1 MEKNYDPKQIE
12 AKWYSQWMERKLFH
26 SDASRGG
33 DPYCIVIPP
42 PNVTGILHMGHA
54 LNITIQDIM
63 VRCRRMQGR
72 NVVWMPGTDHA
83 GIATQNVVEKAL
95 RKEGKS
101 RKDLGRQDFIRRVW
115 EWREQYGSTIIN
127 QLKKLGASCDWD
139 RERFTMDEGLS
150 DSVAEVFV
158 RLYNKGLIY
167 RANYI
172 INWCPRCH
180 TALSDEE
187 SVHVD
192 SNGKLY
198 YIKYPIVADAA
209 PSTGRK
215 TKKKEEYII
224 VATTRPETLLGD
236 VALAVN
242 PKDKRY
248 KTLDKKKIL
257 LPILNRELVVIKD
270 DFVDPVFGTGVVKVT
285 PAHDPNDFEMG
296 RRHNLTPINVM
307 NGDGTM
313 NEEAGPYSGMDR
325 FECRKKILADL
336 EAAGLIEKIEDHK
349 NAVGHCYRCD
359 TVVEPRLS
367 PQWFVKMKP
376 LSLPAIEAVK
386 SGKVQFVPARWTKVY
401 LEWMENI
408 RDWCISRQIWWGH
421 RIPIFYCD
429 ACGHQWAQKCVP
441 TTCIKCGKTGIRQ
454 DEDVLDTWFSSWLWP
469 FSTFGWPAANN
480 DLKFY
485 YPTHDMVTASEII
498 FFWVARMV
506 MAGFEFMGDI
516 PFRRVYIH
524 GTVRDDQGRKM
535 SKSLG
540 NSIDPLTI
548 IDQFSA
554 DALRFSLMM
563 ITATGQDIYL
573 SNDKFEIGRNFGTK
587 MWNAARFMKMH
598 MGEEKNT
605 EAGSQKPEDE
615 NQKPEI
621 GIRHSEIQKWS
632 MSPCFDA
639 KLLSSDDKHIL
650 ARLKEAITG
659 YNDNLEKCRF
669 NDAAHVLYEF
679 VWHQYCDW
687 YVECSKDVLYGTD
700 LARKENVLKV
710 MNYVFSNALR
720 LLHPMMPFV
729 TEELWHEM
737 AYGTAEESIMTAKWP
752 EVVDDMTFAGW
763 GIDSVVVEYVDKKH
777 DLIRVGRTLRADYE
791 IPPSKKIDYLVK
803 PDSAELAQMLVADMQ
818 SVKSLLRSENITVD
832 ISLEPAKAAPSGI
845 SKFGTI
851 YMPIKGLVDIEAEK
865 KRLTAQLEK
874 IEQELGRISAKLQNM
889 NFVSKAKPEVVEQQK
904 VLKQQKLDDAEKL
917 KRLFDILSMAGD

>member
-12 AKWYSQWMERKLFH
+12 EKWYRIWQERKLFH
-26 SDASRGG
+26 GDSSRGG
-33 DPYCIVIPP
+33 EPYCVLIPP

-54 LNITIQDIM
+54 LNNTIQDIL
-63 VRCRRMQGR
+63 VRWRRMQGR

-101 RKDLGRQDFIRRVW
+101 REDLGRQAFVQRVW
-115 EWREQYGSTIIN
+115 QWREQYGNTIIN
-127 QLKKLGASCDWD
+127 QLKRLGSSCDWE

-150 DSVAEVFV
+150 DAVAEMFV

-172 INWCPRCH
+172 INWCSRCH

-192 SNGKLY
+192 TDGKLY
-198 YIKYPIVADAA
+198 HIKYEVRSP
-209 PSTGRK
+209 
-215 TKKKEEYII
+215 KKEEGSQKSVARSQKKAKTEYIV

-248 KTLDKKKIL
+248 KGLEKKKII
-257 LPILNRELVVIKD
+257 LPILGRELVVIKD
-270 DFVDPVFGTGVVKVT
+270 DIVDPAFGTGVVKVT
-285 PAHDPNDFEMG
+285 PAHDPNDFEMS
-296 RRHNLTPINVM
+296 RRHNLTPINIM

-313 NEEAGPYSGMDR
+313 NEEAGPYKGMDR
-325 FECRKKILADL
+325 FECRKKIMADL
-336 EAAGLIEKIEDHK
+336 EAAGLVEKIEEHK
-349 NAVGHCYRCD
+349 HAVGHCYRCD

-376 LSLPAIEAVK
+376 LAAPAIEAVK
-386 SGKVQFVPARWTKVY
+386 SEKIQFMPGRWTKVY

-429 ACGHQWAQKCVP
+429 DCGNEWAQKGVP
-441 TTCIKCGKTGIRQ
+441 TVCSKCGKNNIRQ

-469 FSTFGWPAANN
+469 FSTFGWPQTNK

-485 YPTHDMVTASEII
+485 YPTNDLVTASEII
-498 FFWVARMV
+498 FFWVARMI
-506 MAGFEFMGDI
+506 MAGYEVMGDL
-516 PFRRVYIH
+516 PFSRVYIH
-524 GTVRDDQGRKM
+524 GTVRDDTGRKM

-548 IDQFSA
+548 IDEFSA

-563 ITATGQDIYL
+563 ITATGQDIFL

-587 MWNAARFMKMH
+587 LWNAARFMKMH
-598 MGEEKNT
+598 MSGGEN
-605 EAGSQKPEDE
+605 PESAI
-615 NQKPEI
+615 QSSV
-621 GIRHSEIQKWS
+621 IREWG
-632 MSPCFDA
+632 MNPCFDA
-639 KLLSSDDKHIL
+639 KLLSPDDRHIL
-650 ARLKEAITG
+650 ARLNEAIAG
-659 YNDNLEKCRF
+659 CMDNLDKCRF
-669 NDAAHVLYEF
+669 NDVAHVLYEF

-687 YVECSKDVLYGTD
+687 YVECSKDTLYGTD
-700 LARKENVLKV
+700 VARKENVLKV

-720 LLHPMMPFV
+720 LLHPIMPFV

-737 AYGTAEESIMTAKWP
+737 GYGAEADSIMVAKWP
-752 EVVDDMTFAGW
+752 VMVDEKTVAGW
-763 GIDSVVVEYVDKKH
+763 GIDAGIVEYVDDKH
-777 DLIRVGRTLRADYE
+777 DLIRVGRTLKSDYE
-791 IPPSKKIDYLVK
+791 IPPSKKVDYLVK
-803 PDSAELAQMLVADMQ
+803 PNTEDLAKMLTADIQ
-818 SVKSLLRSENITVD
+818 SVKSLLRAENITVD
-832 ISLEPAKAAPSGI
+832 VALDPGKAMPSGV
-845 SKFGTI
+845 SKLGTI
-851 YMPIKGLVDIEAEK
+851 YMPIKGIVDVDAEK
-865 KRLTAQLEK
+865 KRLSGQIAK
-874 IEQELGRISAKLQNM
+874 IDQDLSRISAKLQNM
-889 NFVSKAKPEVVEQQK
+889 NFVSKAPPEVVEQQQARRQE
-904 VLKQQKLDDAEKL
+904 LLETSEKL
-917 KRLFDILSMAGD
+917 RRLLDALSTAE